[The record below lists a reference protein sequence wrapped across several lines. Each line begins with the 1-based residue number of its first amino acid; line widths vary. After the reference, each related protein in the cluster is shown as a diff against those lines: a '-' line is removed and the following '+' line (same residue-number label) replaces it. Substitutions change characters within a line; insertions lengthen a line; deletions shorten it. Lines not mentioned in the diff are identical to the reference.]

1 MKFPQAFLDLL
12 NSALPSEHSRA
23 LLEALEQPAP
33 VSIRINQ
40 FKAKEFIPAV
50 ESTVIPWC
58 DNAYYLQTR
67 PLFSADP
74 LFHAGAYYV
83 QEASSM
89 ITGLIVNW
97 LTKET
102 AAPVVL
108 DLCAA
113 PGGKSTHIADVLL
126 ERENGLLVA
135 NEVISGRN
143 RILQENLIKWGHA
156 NHLITRADAS
166 LFGNST
172 AMFDVIVADMPCSGE
187 GMFRKDPEAIDE
199 WSENNVYLCADRQMR
214 IAADVWP
221 ALKTGGYLIYST
233 CTYNRLENEENIK
246 RIATELGADVVKL
259 DQIITSDFYQSEAGM
274 YRALPHL
281 MQGEGFFIS
290 VLQKTAA
297 TGQKKARIANKSGFI
312 RQSWFNDSEM
322 AVHVF
327 KGETYGLR
335 AAETN
340 ETMDLLNALPGLVMP
355 GIPLGR
361 DYHGIFKPDASL
373 ALYGGEAANNW
384 PEWILNDLDA
394 MKYFRRES
402 LPNTQALKGIYRATF
417 QGINLGWLNGVKLQW
432 NNLWPMDWRLRMNVS
447 EPATILE
454 RFN

>member
-23 LLEALEQPAP
+23 LLEAMEQPAP

-40 FKAKEFIPAV
+40 FKAKEFKPAV
-50 ESTVIPWC
+50 EATVIPWT

-89 ITGLIVNW
+89 ITGQILDG
-97 LTKET
+97 LTNDILS
-102 AAPVVL
+102 PVVL

-126 ERENGLLVA
+126 EKENGLLVA

-143 RILQENLIKWGHA
+143 KILQENLVKWGHA
-156 NHLITRADAS
+156 NHLITRADAA
-166 LFGNST
+166 LFGNSG

-187 GMFRKDPEAIDE
+187 GMFRKDPEAMGE
-199 WSENNVYLCADRQMR
+199 WSENNVFLCADRQMR

-246 RIATELGADVVKL
+246 RIASELGAEVVNL
-259 DQIITSDFYQSEAGM
+259 DQIIPSNFYQSEAGM

-290 VLQKTAA
+290 VLQKTAD
-297 TGQKKARIANKSGFI
+297 TGQIKARTVNKSGFI
-312 RQSWFNDSEM
+312 RQSWFKDAEL

-327 KGETYGLR
+327 KGEPFGLR
-335 AAETN
+335 AAETG
-340 ETMDLLNALPGLVMP
+340 ETTDLLNTLPGLIMP

-361 DYHGIFKPDASL
+361 DYHGVFKPDAAL
-373 ALYGGEAANNW
+373 ALYAGEAAHVW
-384 PEWILNDLDA
+384 PDKELSDTEAI
-394 MKYFRRES
+394 KYLKRET

-447 EPATILE
+447 APATILK